1 MPVPSSYGQPRG
13 NDGNIWENMGENIG
27 KYGKLWEKMG
37 N

>member
-1 MPVPSSYGQPRG
+1 MPVPSSYGQPMG
-13 NDGNIWENMGENIG
+13 NYGNIWENMGENIG